1 MASMTMTKAREC
13 SECGQIHDC
22 AFYVEMQVLTQKLDK
37 KINEFVDYIN
47 QMDTDIVKEIPEL
60 EDK

>member
-1 MASMTMTKAREC
+1 MASMSMTKAREC
-13 SECGQIHDC
+13 PDCGNIHDC

-47 QMDTDIVKEIPEL
+47 QMDTDIVKENPEL

>member
-13 SECGQIHDC
+13 PDCGNIHDC
-22 AFYVEMQVLTQKLDK
+22 AFYVEMQVLTEKLDK

>member
-1 MASMTMTKAREC
+1 MASLSRTQMREC
-13 SECGQIHDC
+13 SECGKVHDC
-22 AFYVEMQVLTQKLDK
+22 AFYVEMQVLTAKLDK

-47 QMDTDIVKEIPEL
+47 QLDADNGLIPEL

>member
-1 MASMTMTKAREC
+1 MTKAREC
-13 SECGQIHDC
+13 PDCGNIHDC
-22 AFYVEMQVLTQKLDK
+22 AFYVEMQVLTEKLDK

>member
-1 MASMTMTKAREC
+1 MTEAREC
-13 SECGQIHDC
+13 PKCGHIHDC
-22 AFYVEMQVLTQKLDK
+22 AFYVEMQILCAKLDR

-47 QMDTDIVKEIPEL
+47 ESSKEVPEL

>member
-1 MASMTMTKAREC
+1 MTMTKAREC
-13 SECGQIHDC
+13 PDCGNIHDC

>member
-1 MASMTMTKAREC
+1 MASMSMTKAREC
-13 SECGQIHDC
+13 PDCGNIHDC
-22 AFYVEMQVLTQKLDK
+22 AFYVEMQVLTEKLDK
-37 KINEFVDYIN
+37 KINEFVDSIN

>member
-1 MASMTMTKAREC
+1 MASLTKTKAREC
-13 SECGQIHDC
+13 PECGQIHDC
-22 AFYVEMQVLTQKLDK
+22 AFYVEMQILTAKLDK

-47 QMDTDIVKEIPEL
+47 ESSKEVSEL

>member
-1 MASMTMTKAREC
+1 MTEAREC
-13 SECGQIHDC
+13 PKCGDIHDWSV
-22 AFYVEMQVLTQKLDK
+22 YVEIQILCAKLDR

-47 QMDTDIVKEIPEL
+47 ESSKEVPEL

>member
-1 MASMTMTKAREC
+1 MASLTLSKAREC
-13 SECGQIHDC
+13 PACGNIHDC

>member
-1 MASMTMTKAREC
+1 MTMTKAREC
-13 SECGQIHDC
+13 PDCGNIHDC

-47 QMDTDIVKEIPEL
+47 QLDADNGLIPEL

>member
-1 MASMTMTKAREC
+1 MASLNMTKAREC
-13 SECGQIHDC
+13 PECGQIHDC
-22 AFYVEMQVLTQKLDK
+22 AFYVEMQILTAKLDK

-47 QMDTDIVKEIPEL
+47 ESSKEVSEL

>member
-13 SECGQIHDC
+13 PDCGNIHDC

>member
-1 MASMTMTKAREC
+1 MASLNMTQAREC
-13 SECGQIHDC
+13 PECGQIHDC
-22 AFYVEMQVLTQKLDK
+22 AFYVEMQILTAKLDR

-47 QMDTDIVKEIPEL
+47 ESSKEVSEL

>member
-1 MASMTMTKAREC
+1 MTMTKAREC
-13 SECGQIHDC
+13 PDCGNIHDC
-22 AFYVEMQVLTQKLDK
+22 AFYVEMQVLTEKLDK

>member
-1 MASMTMTKAREC
+1 MASLNMTEAREC
-13 SECGQIHDC
+13 PKCGHIHDC
-22 AFYVEMQVLTQKLDK
+22 AFYVEMQILCAKLDR

-47 QMDTDIVKEIPEL
+47 ESSKEVPEL

>member
-13 SECGQIHDC
+13 PDCGGVHDC
-22 AFYVEMQVLTQKLDK
+22 AFYVEMQVLTAKLDK

-47 QMDTDIVKEIPEL
+47 QLDADNGLLPEL

>member
-13 SECGQIHDC
+13 PDCGGVHDC
-22 AFYVEMQVLTQKLDK
+22 AIYVELQVLTAKLDK
-37 KINEFVDYIN
+37 NINEFVYYIN
-47 QMDTDIVKEIPEL
+47 QLDADNGLIPEL